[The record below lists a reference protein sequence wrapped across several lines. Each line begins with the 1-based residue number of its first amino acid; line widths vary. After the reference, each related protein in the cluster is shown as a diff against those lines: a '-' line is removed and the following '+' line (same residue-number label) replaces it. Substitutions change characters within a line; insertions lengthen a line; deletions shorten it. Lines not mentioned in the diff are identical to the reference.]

1 MRILFVGDICGRPGR
16 RIASQLIPKIKEKR
30 EIDFVIA
37 NGENAAGGFG
47 ITKKIVH
54 KLISY
59 KIDCIT
65 SGNHVWDKEEI
76 IDYLRGNPKNLLIP
90 ANYPEKVPGLGFFF
104 YPQGIGVINLLG
116 RSFVDGPVNCP
127 FRIGDEVIKYLRAYT
142 KIILIDFHAELT
154 QEKKAIGWYFDG
166 KVSAIVGTHTHV
178 QTADETI
185 LPGGTAYITDVGMT
199 GAFDSVIGVKKEKSI
214 DWLLKG
220 IPTRFDAAQEDIK
233 LNGVIID
240 IDGSTGKSVS
250 IERISSALEI

>member
-116 RSFVDGPVNCP
+116 RSSTDGLVDCP
-127 FRIGDEVIKYLRAYT
+127 FRTGKKIIESLKLYT
-142 KIILIDFHAELT
+142 KVIVVDFHAELT
-154 QEKKAIGWYFDG
+154 QEKEALGWYFDSR
-166 KVSAIVGTHTHV
+166 VSAVIGTHTHV
-178 QTADETI
+178 QTADEKI

-214 DWLLKG
+214 EWLSKS
-220 IPTRFDAAQEDIK
+220 IPTRFDTAQKDIR
-233 LNGVIID
+233 LNGVIINVD
-240 IDGSTGKSVS
+240 ENTGKSTS
-250 IERISSALEI
+250 IERVSSEF